1 MPDDKNK
8 PVRISAS
15 QLRGRLRWYLEQT
28 QHNDTVFEIRG
39 WSGIRGYL
47 VPPMVMAGA
56 RGEAQESEGD
66 DEQE

>member
-1 MPDDKNK
+1 MPDDKSK
-8 PVRISAS
+8 LVRISAS
-15 QLRGRLRWYLEQT
+15 ELRRNLAYCLAQT
-28 QHNDTVFEIRG
+28 QYKDAVFEIRG

>member
-28 QHNDTVFEIRG
+28 QHNDTVFEIHG
-39 WSGIRGYL
+39 WSGIRAYL
-47 VPPMVMAGA
+47 VPPSLMARA
-56 RGEAQESEGD
+56 RGEAQEGGSE
-66 DEQE
+66 